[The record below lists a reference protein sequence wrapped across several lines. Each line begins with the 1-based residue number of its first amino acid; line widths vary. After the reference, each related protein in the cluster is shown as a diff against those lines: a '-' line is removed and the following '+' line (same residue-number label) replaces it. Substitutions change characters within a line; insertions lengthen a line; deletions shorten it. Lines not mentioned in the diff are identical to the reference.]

1 MTDKNL
7 SNIWIVNFDGSDMRP
22 ITTGNHN
29 SFSPKWSNN
38 GKMFT
43 FRSNHDGT
51 TQLYLYNLENNSTQK
66 LTNLHSSIGN
76 VEWSLDDKHLLFNSF
91 VEAKDDNLIKMPEKP
106 EGAKWNTPP
115 IEIDD
120 MVYRYD
126 GRGYR
131 KSGNNQIFILPVE
144 GGTPRQISFLKKNP
158 SSAIWLDSENV
169 LFSANLSDN
178 SDFEPN
184 NSEIYKLNIKYM
196 LNLHTLIHQAIL
208 EIL

>member
-1 MTDKNL
+1 MK
-7 SNIWIVNFDGSDMRP
+7 P

-76 VEWSLDDKHLLFNSF
+76 VEWSYDDKHLLFNSF
-91 VEAKDDNLIKMPEKP
+91 VEAKDDKLIKMPEKP
-106 EGAKWNTPP
+106 EGAKWKTPP

-144 GGTPRQISFLKKNP
+144 GGTPRQVSFLKKNP
-158 SSAIWLDSENV
+158 SSAIWLD
-169 LFSANLSDN
+169 LS
-178 SDFEPN
+178 
-184 NSEIYKLNIKYM
+184 
-196 LNLHTLIHQAIL
+196 LIHI
-208 EIL
+208 